1 MLRCLSMKPNSK
13 KRATSLIIWSFVWAL
28 ALIASAFFFKGH
40 PASNWIADGLF
51 TVVFAALVLV
61 GFLGNQ
67 RQACEEKAGG

>member
-1 MLRCLSMKPNSK
+1 
-13 KRATSLIIWSFVWAL
+13 L